1 MQRTNGGARFTN
13 NKKIQREKEK
23 ATILKTCIYINY
35 SVHVIVG
42 LVQETF
48 RPRRKAIVVSQS
60 SANIRE
66 KGGGCDYF
74 A

>member
-1 MQRTNGGARFTN
+1 M
-13 NKKIQREKEK
+13 
-23 ATILKTCIYINY
+23 KTCIYINY

-42 LVQETF
+42 LGQETF
-48 RPRRKAIVVSQS
+48 RPQRDTIVVSQS

-66 KGGGCDYF
+66 KGGGGGCDYF